1 LTRGK
6 RQEQIHVFSSSDFQV
21 QIDYSD
27 SSISSDE
34 PLMKYRVTREDANS
48 NDYNLTVIVPQTV
61 ESSFTAKIVLSHP
74 FTKVRRV
81 LPVQFNF
88 ELEQPVTSAKP

>member
-1 LTRGK
+1 MTRSK

-34 PLMKYRVTREDANS
+34 PLLKYRVTREDVNS
-48 NDYNLTVIVPQTV
+48 NDYNLTIIAPQTV
-61 ESSFTAKIVLSHP
+61 ESSFNAKIILSHP

-88 ELEQPVTSAKP
+88 ELEQPVIRAKP

>member
-1 LTRGK
+1 
-6 RQEQIHVFSSSDFQV
+6 V

-34 PLMKYRVTREDANS
+34 PMLKYRVIREDANS

-61 ESSFTAKIVLSHP
+61 ESSFNAKIILSHP
-74 FTKVRRV
+74 FTKVQRV
-81 LPVQFNF
+81 LPVRF
-88 ELEQPVTSAKP
+88 EFD